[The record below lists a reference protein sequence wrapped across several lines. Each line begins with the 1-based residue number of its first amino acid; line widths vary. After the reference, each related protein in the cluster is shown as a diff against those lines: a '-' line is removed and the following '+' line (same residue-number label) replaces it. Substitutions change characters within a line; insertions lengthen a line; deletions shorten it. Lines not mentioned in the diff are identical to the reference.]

1 MGKTNGDGDGEEGD
15 IGRAVVGR
23 VAAGV
28 KTAGRE
34 MVEGEMA
41 ATGGWKVATGREI
54 VGRATAAAGRR
65 WSWWQWG
72 G

>member
-15 IGRAVVGR
+15 IGRAVVKGEMAAR
-23 VAAGV
+23 GGGVAAGV

-41 ATGGWKVATGREI
+41 ATGG
-54 VGRATAAAGRR
+54 
-65 WSWWQWG
+65 
-72 G
+72 